1 MFSKLCQAALAVALL
16 VGLAACERPPRPF
29 QPDGKLSPPRQF
41 LNFGPQA
48 GILVAPVIGLPGK
61 SPTLLSSQVARALTE
76 RELPAVT
83 RGGHHGAYLLQ
94 GSATRSA
101 NGDGGLDLRWRLV
114 DPYGLTLAKVEQP
127 AALPAPVTAAA
138 SPELLREIARQ
149 TARRIDAAIRADGR
163 ESRLPLDGI
172 LVEPVTGAPG
182 DGYRSLTRALRAAL
196 RRAGLPL
203 AENVGPDVYVV
214 RGAVGV
220 TGSGPSRQLVR
231 VTWTVLGPDGGE
243 LGKVEQADEIPT
255 GALEPRWGDAALIV
269 ADGAAVGIA
278 DLLQRAGRAKN
289 AASGRRA
296 AAACE
301 SIYSHP
307 APC

>member
-1 MFSKLCQAALAVALL
+1 MALL

-29 QPDGKLSPPRQF
+29 QPDGKLSPPRPV
-41 LNFGPQA
+41 LNVGPQA
-48 GILVAPVIGLPGK
+48 GILVAPVIGLPGR
-61 SPTLLSSQVARALTE
+61 SPTLLSSQVAQALTA

-83 RGGHHGAYLLQ
+83 RGSHHGSYLLQ
-94 GSATRSA
+94 GSAVKST
-101 NGDGGLDLRWRLV
+101 NGDGKIDLRWQLV
-114 DPYGLTLAKVEQP
+114 DPYGLTLAKIEQP
-127 AALPAPVTAAA
+127 GVLPALTTATA
-138 SPELLREIARQ
+138 SPELLREVARQ
-149 TARRIDAAIRADGR
+149 TARRVDAAIRAGDR
-163 ESRLPLDGI
+163 QPQLALDGI

-203 AENVGPDVYVV
+203 AEQLGPDVYVV
-214 RGAVGV
+214 LGSVGV
-220 TGSGPSRQLVR
+220 TDTGPNRQLVR
-231 VTWTVLGPDGGE
+231 ITWTVLGPDGGE

-269 ADGAAVGIA
+269 ADGAASGIA
-278 DLLQRAGRAKN
+278 DLLRRAGRAEITAIEPG
-289 AASGRRA
+289 AAT
-296 AAACE
+296 ACE